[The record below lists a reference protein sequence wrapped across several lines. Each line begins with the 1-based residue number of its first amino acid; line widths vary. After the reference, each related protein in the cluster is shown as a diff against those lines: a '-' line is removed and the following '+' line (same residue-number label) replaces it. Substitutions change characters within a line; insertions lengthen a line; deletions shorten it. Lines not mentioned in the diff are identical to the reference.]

1 VVDNEI
7 RWSNLARLKDQWQQ
21 QTKQK
26 KGTAEAGNA
35 TDAKLPS
42 YRVRFGSDSFRDSTI
57 IL

>member
-21 QTKQK
+21 QTRQK
-26 KGTAEAGNA
+26 KEFTEAGNV

-42 YRVRFGSDSFRDSTI
+42 FRVSIDCDSFS
-57 IL
+57 